1 MKLLCIVP
9 SYWPAFKYGGT
20 VYCIHTLNKAFVKKG
35 VDVTVYTTNAGLE
48 VKTPVNQQV
57 NIDGVKVY
65 YFSYIKL
72 FDLFGSSGWQFSW
85 QMTKTLK
92 RTLKTFELVYV
103 NSIWNYPI
111 AVTAHYCMQYKKPY
125 IIFPHGMLYPYT
137 LAKKAWKKWPYYRL
151 VVKRNL
157 QNAAAINYTTMDE
170 AEKCHS
176 FLGLNSKFFIVPNGI
191 DLSEFKDLPSKENLR
206 KRYNISR
213 DKKIILFLGRINWK
227 KGLDI
232 LTDAYSR
239 LAKNRN
245 DVHLLVVGP
254 DEESYGQ
261 KIKKWFRNSGLKY
274 VDNGS
279 KNKDYESDSRITF
292 TGMLTGQAKL
302 EALAGSD
309 IFVLPSYSEN
319 FGMAVIEALACGIS
333 AIISNQVGTYKD
345 IWENRAGKITETNPK
360 ILQRDLVEL
369 LDNDNLRRKVADR
382 MIELNREIIGE
393 PSRV

>member
-1 MKLLCIVP
+1 
-9 SYWPAFKYGGT
+9 
-20 VYCIHTLNKAFVKKG
+20 
-35 VDVTVYTTNAGLE
+35 
-48 VKTPVNQQV
+48 
-57 NIDGVKVY
+57 
-65 YFSYIKL
+65 
-72 FDLFGSSGWQFSW
+72 
-85 QMTKTLK
+85 
-92 RTLKTFELVYV
+92 
-103 NSIWNYPI
+103 
-111 AVTAHYCMQYKKPY
+111 
-125 IIFPHGMLYPYT
+125 
-137 LAKKAWKKWPYYRL
+137 
-151 VVKRNL
+151 
-157 QNAAAINYTTMDE
+157 MDE

-369 LDNDNLRRKVADR
+369 LDNDNLRREMAENGKRLVREHYDIGKVADR